1 METIQ
6 TEAKR
11 ETWLAKATDYLRPMF
26 AEQGYQIPSD
36 VRVTCGF
43 PSSRALSS
51 KNGNRYIGMCWPRGC
66 SDANINEIAISP
78 CLSGE
83 TNSLEVLATLVHELV
98 HAVDDCENG
107 HGPVFKRIALAVGL
121 EGKMTATHA
130 STALAAHLQKF
141 IDAEGSFPHE
151 TLAVVK
157 GHKKQSTRMIKASC
171 VNDFCERDERG
182 NLYTVRLS
190 RSWLEKGGAPICP
203 ICQGDME
210 IAE

>member
-1 METIQ
+1 MDTIQ

-11 ETWLAKATDYLRPMF
+11 ETWLAKAPDYLRPMF

-43 PSSRALSS
+43 PSRRALSS

-98 HAVDDCENG
+98 HAVDDSHYLVCKLPCLVQG
-107 HGPVFKRIALAVGL
+107 CHQRVPALRHSVQLRL
-121 EGKMTATHA
+121 ELHRV
-130 STALAAHLQKF
+130 HL
-141 IDAEGSFPHE
+141 
-151 TLAVVK
+151 
-157 GHKKQSTRMIKASC
+157 R
-171 VNDFCERDERG
+171 RG
-182 NLYTVRLS
+182 EQYL
-190 RSWLEKGGAPICP
+190 
-203 ICQGDME
+203 
-210 IAE
+210 